1 MKINIYNNL
10 AFLFLF
16 ITIKSNAQQDP
27 GYTQY
32 MYNPMTVN
40 SAYAGS
46 TGNLEAVL
54 IHRSQWVGIEG
65 APSTQA
71 FAIHSPLRNDRIGL
85 GFSAVNDN
93 LGPSNEIYLDGN
105 FSYTLPLSYDV
116 KLALGVKAGARVLNV
131 DWSKGRFY
139 DGTDVLLN
147 TNIDNKITPSVG
159 AGAYLYSENWY
170 FGASVPSFIKG
181 DYYDDIQQSVN
192 IERLHYYI
200 MGGYV
205 FDFSDNFKFKPAFL
219 ARGVNGA
226 PISVDV
232 SANFLIQEKF
242 TLGAGYRWDDS
253 VSALAGLQISKD
265 LFIGYSYDYTTTD
278 LNKYNDGSHEI
289 VLRFQLNKKSNQIK
303 SNPLDSS
310 KTYVYEKII
319 YIMF

>member
-1 MKINIYNNL
+1 MKITIYNSSIAL
-10 AFLFLF
+10 LFML
-16 ITIKSNAQQDP
+16 ISIKSMAQQDP

-32 MYNPMTVN
+32 MYNPMSVN
-40 SAYAGS
+40 SGYAGS
-46 TGNLEAVL
+46 TGTLEAVL

-71 FAIHSPLRNDRIGL
+71 FAIHSPLANERIGL

-105 FSYTLPLSYDV
+105 FSYTLPLSYET

-147 TNIDNKITPSVG
+147 SNINNKITPSVG
-159 AGAYLYSENWY
+159 AGAYLYSDNWY
-170 FGASVPSFIKG
+170 LGASVPSFIRG

-192 IERLHYYI
+192 IERLHYYV

-205 FDFSDNFKFKPAFL
+205 FNFSDNFKFKPAFL
-219 ARGVNGA
+219 ARGVSGA

-253 VSALAGLQISKD
+253 VSVLAGFQISKD

-289 VLRFQLNKKSNQIK
+289 VLRFQLNKRSNQIK
-303 SNPLDSS
+303 SPR
-310 KTYVYEKII
+310 
-319 YIMF
+319 FF

>member
-1 MKINIYNNL
+1 MKITIYNISI
-10 AFLFLF
+10 AFLFIL
-16 ITIKSNAQQDP
+16 ISVKGNAQQDP

-32 MYNPMTVN
+32 MYNPMSVN
-40 SAYAGS
+40 SGYAGS
-46 TGNLEAVL
+46 TGTLETVL
-54 IHRSQWVGIEG
+54 IHRSQWVGIDG

-105 FSYTLPLSYDV
+105 FSYTLPLSYET

-147 TNIDNKITPSVG
+147 SNIDNKITPSIG
-159 AGAYLYSENWY
+159 AGAYLYSDNWY
-170 FGASVPSFIKG
+170 LGASVPSFIRG

-192 IERLHYYI
+192 IERLHYYV

-205 FDFSDNFKFKPAFL
+205 FNFSDDFKFKPAFL
-219 ARGVNGA
+219 ARGVSGA

-253 VSALAGLQISKD
+253 VSALAGFQITKD

-289 VLRFQLNKKSNQIK
+289 VLRFQLNKRSNQIK
-303 SNPLDSS
+303 SPR
-310 KTYVYEKII
+310 
-319 YIMF
+319 FF

>member
-1 MKINIYNNL
+1 MKITIYNTSV
-10 AFLFLF
+10 AFLFLL
-16 ITIKSNAQQDP
+16 ISIKSNAQQDP

-46 TGNLEAVL
+46 TGVLEAVL
-54 IHRSQWVGIEG
+54 IHRSQWVGIDG

-71 FAIHSPLRNDRIGL
+71 FAIHSPLANERIGL

-105 FSYTLPLSYDV
+105 FSYTLPLNYDV
-116 KLALGVKAGARVLNV
+116 KLALGVKAGARVLNI
-131 DWSKGRFY
+131 DWSKGRYY

-159 AGAYLYSENWY
+159 AGAYLYSDKWY
-170 FGASVPSFIKG
+170 VGASVPSFIRG
-181 DYYDDIQQSVN
+181 DYYDDVQQSVN
-192 IERLHYYI
+192 IERLHYYVTA
-200 MGGYV
+200 GYV
-205 FDFSDNFKFKPAFL
+205 FDFSDNLKFKPAIL

-226 PISVDV
+226 PISVDA
-232 SANFLIQEKF
+232 SANFLIAEKF

-253 VSALAGLQISKD
+253 VSALAGFQISRD

-303 SNPLDSS
+303 SPR
-310 KTYVYEKII
+310 
-319 YIMF
+319 FF

>member
-1 MKINIYNNL
+1 MKITIYNTSI

-16 ITIKSNAQQDP
+16 ISIKSNAQQDP

-46 TGNLEAVL
+46 TGVLEAVL
-54 IHRSQWVGIEG
+54 IHRSQWVGIDG

-71 FAIHSPLRNDRIGL
+71 FAIHTPLANERVGL

-131 DWSKGRFY
+131 DWSKGRYY

-159 AGAYLYSENWY
+159 AGAYLYSDKWY
-170 FGASVPSFIKG
+170 VGASVPSFIRG
-181 DYYDDIQQSVN
+181 DYYDDVQESVN
-192 IERLHYYI
+192 IERLHYYL
-200 MGGYV
+200 MAGYV
-205 FDFSDNFKFKPAFL
+205 FDISEGLKFKPAML

-226 PISVDV
+226 PISLDV
-232 SANFLIQEKF
+232 SANFLIQDTF
-242 TLGAGYRWDDS
+242 TIGAGYRWDDS
-253 VSALAGLQISKD
+253 VSVLAGFQINKNF
-265 LFIGYSYDYTTTD
+265 FIGYSYDYTTTD

-289 VLRFQLNKKSNQIK
+289 LLRFQLSPKTNQIK
-303 SNPLDSS
+303 SPR
-310 KTYVYEKII
+310 
-319 YIMF
+319 FF